1 MFDSNGAGLAIGDL
15 DNDGDQDIVLANL
28 KGQSAVFWN
37 EGAMTF
43 RKQEFPRGDS
53 RAVAVVDVD
62 GDGWLDI
69 VFTQRLGALAFWRNT
84 GKDKASGASG
94 LSERFVEQPLS
105 GVLNPAYA
113 MAWGD
118 LDRDGDLDLV
128 TGSYDA
134 ELEKELRDTF
144 LFSGGAGVFYY
155 ENRDGVFVPQR
166 LADKSQALTIAL
178 FDVNADGWLD
188 IVVGNDFATQDQVW
202 LHSAEGWQAAQPF
215 AATTHSTMSLTA
227 GDIDNDGQDEL
238 FATDM
243 KPYADDPQTQAAWM
257 PVMEGMHDMMMPG
270 DPQIM
275 ENVLQVRQPD
285 GSFKNEAA
293 PQGVDA
299 TGWSWSTRFGDLD
312 NDGRLD
318 LYVVNGMAAEEL
330 FSHLP
335 GSELV
340 EENQAFRNDGSRFI
354 PAPQWGLGA
363 TAGGRGM
370 SMADLDNDGDLDIVV
385 NNLMAPAVV
394 FENQLCAGAGLEV
407 DLDWPAGANTRGLG
421 ARLTLHTSTGT
432 LTREVRSVAG
442 YASGDPTR
450 VHFGFPH
457 TSDLLR
463 LDVRWP
469 DGAISSVS
477 KPKPDTLLTVTRSR
491 GGETPSATNS
501 VAVTVE
507 EAPLNAPAYHAAPAP
522 TSTPS
527 APAMPAPRPSS
538 PAQTGKEDVAA
549 ADFDAAVPTAWFN
562 LMYNLVRDEKLVPPL
577 ASRLF
582 GYAGVVL
589 YEAVAPGIPGARSL
603 AGQLNELQSLPQPDP
618 EVEYYWPAVANAAM
632 ATTLRTMLVNTTGT
646 SQRAILDL
654 ERQFEDQFAAT
665 VAPEVL
671 QRSVAQGQL
680 VGLAIFDWAQADGF
694 AHLNNC
700 AYTPPSG
707 TGLWEPT
714 PPGFAAPL
722 QPCWG
727 QMRPFVLRERSDECQ
742 PSVRPMYSEDVTSQF
757 YFEALEVYRTV
768 KNLTPQQQE
777 IARYWSDD
785 AGKTGTPPGHSIA
798 ILTQLIHDRELSL
811 GAAAE
816 AYARLGI
823 ALADSFISCWQTKF
837 VTNVPRP
844 IAYIQKVIDP
854 AWISPLTTPPFPE
867 YTSGHSVQSA
877 AGATVLTALFG
888 DDFAFTDHTHDALG
902 YAPRSF
908 KSFFDMA
915 DEAAISRLYG
925 GIHFR
930 SAIEVGIDQGKCIG
944 QRVVGLKFRK

>member
-1 MFDSNGAGLAIGDL
+1 MLA
-15 DNDGDQDIVLANL
+15 
-28 KGQSAVFWN
+28 
-37 EGAMTF
+37 
-43 RKQEFPRGDS
+43 
-53 RAVAVVDVD
+53 
-62 GDGWLDI
+62 
-69 VFTQRLGALAFWRNT
+69 
-84 GKDKASGASG
+84 
-94 LSERFVEQPLS
+94 
-105 GVLNPAYA
+105 
-113 MAWGD
+113 
-118 LDRDGDLDLV
+118 
-128 TGSYDA
+128 
-134 ELEKELRDTF
+134 
-144 LFSGGAGVFYY
+144 
-155 ENRDGVFVPQR
+155 
-166 LADKSQALTIAL
+166 
-178 FDVNADGWLD
+178 
-188 IVVGNDFATQDQVW
+188 
-202 LHSAEGWQAAQPF
+202 
-215 AATTHSTMSLTA
+215 
-227 GDIDNDGQDEL
+227 
-238 FATDM
+238 
-243 KPYADDPQTQAAWM
+243 
-257 PVMEGMHDMMMPG
+257 
-270 DPQIM
+270 
-275 ENVLQVRQPD
+275 
-285 GSFKNEAA
+285 
-293 PQGVDA
+293 
-299 TGWSWSTRFGDLD
+299 
-312 NDGRLD
+312 
-318 LYVVNGMAAEEL
+318 
-330 FSHLP
+330 
-335 GSELV
+335 
-340 EENQAFRNDGSRFI
+340 
-354 PAPQWGLGA
+354 
-363 TAGGRGM
+363 
-370 SMADLDNDGDLDIVV
+370 
-385 NNLMAPAVV
+385 
-394 FENQLCAGAGLEV
+394 
-407 DLDWPAGANTRGLG
+407 
-421 ARLTLHTSTGT
+421 
-432 LTREVRSVAG
+432 
-442 YASGDPTR
+442 
-450 VHFGFPH
+450 
-457 TSDLLR
+457 
-463 LDVRWP
+463 
-469 DGAISSVS
+469 
-477 KPKPDTLLTVTRSR
+477 
-491 GGETPSATNS
+491 
-501 VAVTVE
+501 
-507 EAPLNAPAYHAAPAP
+507 
-522 TSTPS
+522 
-527 APAMPAPRPSS
+527 
-538 PAQTGKEDVAA
+538 
-549 ADFDAAVPTAWFN
+549 
-562 LMYNLVRDEKLVPPL
+562 
-577 ASRLF
+577 
-582 GYAGVVL
+582 
-589 YEAVAPGIPGARSL
+589 
-603 AGQLNELQSLPQPDP
+603 
-618 EVEYYWPAVANAAM
+618 
-632 ATTLRTMLVNTTGT
+632 NTTGT

-742 PSVRPMYSEDVTSQF
+742 PSMRPTYSEGVTSQF

-798 ILTQLIHDRELSL
+798 ILTQLSHDRELSL